1 MTHYDFNL
9 IIGRKGSGDIKNE
22 WLKKLWGREDLIPL
36 WVADMDF
43 ATPPFIL
50 DALKQRLEH
59 PILGYTGTPQEYY
72 PSIIQ
77 WVKDHHQ

>member
-9 IIGRKGSGDIKNE
+9 TINRKGSGDIKNE

-50 DALKQRLEH
+50 DAR
-59 PILGYTGTPQEYY
+59 
-72 PSIIQ
+72 
-77 WVKDHHQ
+77 